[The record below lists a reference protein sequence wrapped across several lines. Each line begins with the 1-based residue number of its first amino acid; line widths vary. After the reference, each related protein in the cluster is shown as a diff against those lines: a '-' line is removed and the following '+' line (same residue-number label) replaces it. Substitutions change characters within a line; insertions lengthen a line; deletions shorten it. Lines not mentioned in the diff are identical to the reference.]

1 MFNVHVLNNTVE
13 FPTESRA
20 ANNDRIFTGK
30 DIQL

>member
-1 MFNVHVLNNTVE
+1 MYMNNTVE

-20 ANNDRIFTGK
+20 ANNDRIFPDE